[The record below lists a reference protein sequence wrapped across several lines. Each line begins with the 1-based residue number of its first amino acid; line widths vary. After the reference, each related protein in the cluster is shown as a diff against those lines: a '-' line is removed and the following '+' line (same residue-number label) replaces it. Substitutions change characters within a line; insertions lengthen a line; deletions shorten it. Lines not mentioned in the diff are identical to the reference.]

1 MYCWEEGIWGFC
13 ILGMHGDSGGS
24 VGVVDVMEE
33 RESLR
38 PDRKSSRE
46 NGQERVSNGGERI
59 KGKVNC
65 G

>member
-1 MYCWEEGIWGFC
+1 VYCWEEGIWGFC
-13 ILGMHGDSGGS
+13 IFGMNGDNGGS

-46 NGQERVSNGGERI
+46 NGRERVSDEGER
-59 KGKVNC
+59 K
-65 G
+65 